1 MFQST
6 INNQENKANNQ
17 KSPIY
22 ASSIPSVTLP
32 IHNNQL
38 AEPNTD
44 SNCNT
49 SNVSFG
55 DKDSPSP
62 VSQSTVVSPK
72 QLSASKLSSVIQ
84 RSRQL
89 ANKEGTNKGQNLA
102 LKSSIPCPF
111 LIRRGRC
118 LKGNRCDFK
127 HPKPSKAPKNI
138 IPCPLLQK
146 RGYCLK
152 MNRCDF
158 SHKSLTPKNTSPK
171 PRLDNYTHHNPFFI
185 PPSSQPQSFPDSS
198 ELLSGPMQ
206 GDFQLFQ
213 FL

>member
-1 MFQST
+1 MELIESQLFQST

-17 KSPIY
+17 ESPIY

-49 SNVSFG
+49 ANVSFG
-55 DKDSPSP
+55 DKESPSP

-89 ANKEGTNKGQNLA
+89 ANKEGTNNGQNLA
-102 LKSSIPCPF
+102 LKSSTPCPF
-111 LIRRGRC
+111 HIRRGRC
-118 LKGNRCDFK
+118 LKGNPCDFK
-127 HPKPSKAPKNI
+127 HPKPSKAPKI
-138 IPCPLLQK
+138 S
-146 RGYCLK
+146 Y
-152 MNRCDF
+152 
-158 SHKSLTPKNTSPK
+158 HV
-171 PRLDNYTHHNPFFI
+171 PFYKK
-185 PPSSQPQSFPDSS
+185 
-198 ELLSGPMQ
+198 EATV
-206 GDFQLFQ
+206 
-213 FL
+213 